1 MLKYCLLLELSIC
14 LQIVKYTSAVY
25 LFLYRKRA
33 LILVQREY
41 LVFPLYLVIFELTC
55 LEIERPNGQPI
66 EYKQNG
72 IITLA
77 NFFFFFSSRSP
88 EIMSI
93 FYAQHRQCGS
103 TSFLALKTLP
113 LNTKQTNKNRTI
125 DFQLTFSIL
134 ERWKMERLW
143 SCSLLCFI
151 FSAKISL
158 DSYPHTEK
166 FSKERACKER
176 TSSKIPRKHQNDYFF
191 LNYSSEISFLK
202 TAERRIPKQGQLDCR
217 TVKLV
222 YSNLNLLITKL

>member
-14 LQIVKYTSAVY
+14 LQITKYTSAVY

-33 LILVQREY
+33 LILVYREY
-41 LVFPLYLVIFELTC
+41 LVFPLYLAIFELTC

-77 NFFFFFSSRSP
+77 NLLDVIFFFSSRSP

-93 FYAQHRQCGS
+93 FHAQNRQCGS
-103 TSFLALKTLP
+103 TSSLALKSLP

-166 FSKERACKER
+166 FSKERACKKR

-191 LNYSSEISFLK
+191 FELQSGDFLF
-202 TAERRIPKQGQLDCR
+202 EN
-217 TVKLV
+217 
-222 YSNLNLLITKL
+222 S

>member
-1 MLKYCLLLELSIC
+1 
-14 LQIVKYTSAVY
+14 
-25 LFLYRKRA
+25 
-33 LILVQREY
+33 
-41 LVFPLYLVIFELTC
+41 
-55 LEIERPNGQPI
+55 
-66 EYKQNG
+66 
-72 IITLA
+72 
-77 NFFFFFSSRSP
+77 
-88 EIMSI
+88 MSI

-222 YSNLNLLITKL
+222 YSNFNLLITKL